1 MSHLELQEKEK
12 IPEFETERRVLNKIY
27 EIIYESIE
35 KAKFN
40 YQVKS
45 GELEVTI
52 KRKNRTIE
60 SLPLR
65 TW

>member
-12 IPEFETERRVLNKIY
+12 IPEFETEKRALNKIY

-40 YQVKS
+40 YQVKV
-45 GELEVTI
+45 E
-52 KRKNRTIE
+52 N
-60 SLPLR
+60 
-65 TW
+65 